1 MLFEPGPWDNKEAC
15 EGIHVFS
22 KKRKLMYGE
31 EHNAAAKAEEGEDY
45 GEKVLHAKHPMW
57 RRKSLAYLQTL
68 AARTTGEIRV
78 ERKVPRWNAKEES
91 SHVTGWPND
100 LGKSYALV
108 EEMVSL
114 GVLSIHQ
121 NDDQSTYGIIHRK
134 PLHEAA
140 ARFCTETG
148 TDATPAAVAAP
159 AAAAP
164 VPEFEAAARF
174 EGRRPG
180 AAFRLGES
188 GLGYYRD
195 PTQPEAAAVA
205 PAPLPAGWTQGTTP
219 EGYEYYW
226 HEPTGTSAWE
236 RPTAATQLVMV
247 VPLSAEAVAAL
258 RGAGPSGVAKVQ
270 EASGCVVTLTA
281 GQAAVSGTAAGIE
294 HAATLLR
301 RKADGLLYTARAMAS
316 ARPAAPAPAPSGSLG
331 AQREGTW
338 DFRAVVAVRDAAAA
352 EAPPAG
358 GALAALAGYG
368 DSDDDDE

>member
-1 MLFEPGPWDNKEAC
+1 MLFEPGPWDNKEKC

-31 EHNAAAKAEEGEDY
+31 EHNAAAEAEEGEDY
-45 GEKVLHAKHPMW
+45 GEKVLHVKHPMW
-57 RRKSLAYLQTL
+57 RKKSLAYLQTV

-78 ERKVPRWNAKEES
+78 ERKVPRWNHKEDS
-91 SHVTGWPND
+91 AHVTGWPND

-121 NDDQSTYGIIHRK
+121 NDNQSTYGVIHRK
-134 PLHEAA
+134 PLHQAA
-140 ARFCTETG
+140 ARFCTETE
-148 TDATPAAVAAP
+148 TDAP
-159 AAAAP
+159 AASAAAAAAAGP
-164 VPEFEAAARF
+164 VPEFEAAASF
-174 EGRRPG
+174 EGRRAG

-195 PTQPEAAAVA
+195 ASQPEAAEAA
-205 PAPLPAGWTQGTTP
+205 PAPLPADWTQGMTP

-226 HEPTGTSAWE
+226 HHPTGTSAWE

-270 EASGCVVTLTA
+270 EASGCVVTLKA
-281 GQAAVSGTAAGIE
+281 GQAAVSGTAEGIE

-301 RKADGLLYTARAMAS
+301 RKADGLLYAARAMTS
-316 ARPAAPAPAPSGSLG
+316 ARPAAPARASGGSHGL
-331 AQREGTW
+331 QREAAW
-338 DFRAVVAVRDAAAA
+338 DFRAVVAVRDAAVA
-352 EAPPAG
+352 EAPPGG

-368 DSDDDDE
+368 DDSDDE

>member
-1 MLFEPGPWDNKEAC
+1 M
-15 EGIHVFS
+15 
-22 KKRKLMYGE
+22 
-31 EHNAAAKAEEGEDY
+31 
-45 GEKVLHAKHPMW
+45 
-57 RRKSLAYLQTL
+57 
-68 AARTTGEIRV
+68 
-78 ERKVPRWNAKEES
+78 ERKVPRWNAKEDS
-91 SHVTGWPND
+91 AHVTGWPGD

-121 NDDQSTYGIIHRK
+121 NDDQSTYGIIHRN
-134 PLHEAA
+134 PLHAAA
-140 ARFCTETG
+140 ARFCTETK
-148 TDATPAAVAAP
+148 TDAAPATVAAA

-195 PTQPEAAAVA
+195 PSQPEAAEVA

-301 RKADGLLYTARAMAS
+301 RKADGLLYAARAKAS
-316 ARPAAPAPAPSGSLG
+316 ARPAAPAPASSGSHS
-331 AQREGTW
+331 AQRAAEW
-338 DFRAVVAVRDAAAA
+338 DFSAVVAVHDAAAA
-352 EAPPAG
+352 EAPPGG

-368 DSDDDDE
+368 DSDDDEE